1 MTYYCVL
8 FVDDVL
14 LLWWTDV
21 WSVMRV
27 IYYFCSFRVHQCC
40 LSLLSSF
47 SHVLIGSVLLI
58 VLVCSWLVH
67 QCSLCLLSSPLPS
80 FRWGPCC
87 SSFSLSTC
95 VDCVYWVHPSP
106 VFHGISVAHL
116 FTLFLT
122 CSPMLSVYLDFTP
135 SFFDRV
141 CAAHFLLVLDF
152 FTDIVCVSTICS
164 LKQCWVRLCFVNF
177 FYYGWC
183 PIFECLRVQLVLTI
197 WVAWR
202 MSFASTWVQP
212 RLLSL
217 FF

>member
-27 IYYFCSFRVHQCC
+27 IYYFCSFRVHQCR

-87 SSFSLSTC
+87 SSFSLSLTYPPVLTVSIEFTPLQSFMGSVLLIFLLC
-95 VDCVYWVHPSP
+95 SWPVHQCCLYILISP
-106 VFHGISVAHL
+106 PHFLIGFVLLIFC
-116 FTLFLT
+116 LFLT
-122 CSPMLSVYLDFTP
+122 FSLILSVSLRFT
-135 SFFDRV
+135 
-141 CAAHFLLVLDF
+141 H
-152 FTDIVCVSTICS
+152 
-164 LKQCWVRLCFVNF
+164 
-177 FYYGWC
+177 
-183 PIFECLRVQLVLTI
+183 
-197 WVAWR
+197 
-202 MSFASTWVQP
+202 
-212 RLLSL
+212 
-217 FF
+217 